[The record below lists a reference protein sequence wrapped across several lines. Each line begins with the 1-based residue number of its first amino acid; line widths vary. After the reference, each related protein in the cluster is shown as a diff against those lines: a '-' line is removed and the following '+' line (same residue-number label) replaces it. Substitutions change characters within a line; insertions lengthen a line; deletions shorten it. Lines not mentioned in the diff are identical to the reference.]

1 MLARKHWR
9 LPAEV
14 SVHVCADEDVG
25 EYFNDNVFK
34 DEAAPG
40 ALPKMVSLH
49 AASSR
54 ARFRVHAE
62 YACSCGGGEDAVV
75 VPR

>member
-1 MLARKHWR
+1 MLARKQRR
-9 LPAEV
+9 LSAEV
-14 SVHVCADEDVG
+14 SLHVRADEDVG

-49 AASSR
+49 DARRSV
-54 ARFRVHAE
+54 RFRIHDE
-62 YACSCGGGEDAVV
+62 HACSCGGGEDAAVF
-75 VPR
+75 R

>member
-1 MLARKHWR
+1 MLARKRRR

-14 SVHVCADEDVG
+14 SVSICADEDVG

-40 ALPKMVSLH
+40 ALPKMDSLVL
-49 AASSR
+49 AAVR
-54 ARFRVHAE
+54 ASGSMIVCLQLRR
-62 YACSCGGGEDAVV
+62 
-75 VPR
+75 R